1 MSNASFNN
9 SVKNTPLENS
19 KSAPLALSTQ
29 SCCRNRYT
37 SSEQITALAVGVY
50 KKKCARGITY
60 QDCLENGFA
69 YHKRQAQDTLKYHLR
84 IGTLF
89 TLEDKR
95 PQQYYPTA
103 IRAEVME
110 NKQKNTPIDPTGV
123 ALPNLPHISKGP
135 LANCLELVI
144 MQTLEGY
151 VLPLLPEA
159 SLFIHNMHF
168 KTKVSP
174 ECYIEL
180 NLPYY
185 KKNKGKYHT
194 EIIGSTHVD
203 YVFYSSGTIN
213 INTTCSKNPYKLE
226 TEEDRS
232 RIISFFGQIR
242 DRLIILL
249 CDKHERLV
257 PDIMDWQLTE
267 ADINKDI
274 KVSDVFHFSAIKVQV
289 RHLDHLFSVYVK
301 SMGEHTVCRLE
312 ERKHPAEKPAIE
324 FVNDTFNPI
333 GRLEKQIAEIEK
345 KVDVMLLKGN
355 DNNNDNHDPQSLN
368 GISLQNGKGGNGN
381 NNSCPDA
388 RRRMMKGGEE

>member
-1 MSNASFNN
+1 
-9 SVKNTPLENS
+9 
-19 KSAPLALSTQ
+19 
-29 SCCRNRYT
+29 
-37 SSEQITALAVGVY
+37 
-50 KKKCARGITY
+50 
-60 QDCLENGFA
+60 
-69 YHKRQAQDTLKYHLR
+69 
-84 IGTLF
+84 
-89 TLEDKR
+89 
-95 PQQYYPTA
+95 
-103 IRAEVME
+103 
-110 NKQKNTPIDPTGV
+110 
-123 ALPNLPHISKGP
+123 
-135 LANCLELVI
+135 

-168 KTKVSP
+168 KTKVSL
-174 ECYIEL
+174 ECYSEL

-203 YVFYSSGTIN
+203 YVFYSSGTVN

-249 CDKHERLV
+249 ADKHERLV

-301 SMGEHTVCRLE
+301 SMESTPSADWKRE
-312 ERKHPAEKPAIE
+312 NI
-324 FVNDTFNPI
+324 
-333 GRLEKQIAEIEK
+333 
-345 KVDVMLLKGN
+345 LLKN
-355 DNNNDNHDPQSLN
+355 L
-368 GISLQNGKGGNGN
+368 L
-381 NNSCPDA
+381 
-388 RRRMMKGGEE
+388 

>member
-1 MSNASFNN
+1 MTQNN
-9 SVKNTPLENS
+9 NIKNGLSEAQVNSTRLENS
-19 KSAPLALSTQ
+19 KNTLLSLSAQ
-29 SCCRNRYT
+29 ICFRNRYVT
-37 SSEQITALAVGVY
+37 SGQITKLAVETY
-50 KKKCARGITY
+50 KMKGGRGITY
-60 QDCLENGFA
+60 TDLLEKGLTVN
-69 YHKRQAQDTLKYHLR
+69 KKQAQDMLKYHFR
-84 IGTLF
+84 KETLF
-89 TLEDKR
+89 TLDDKR

-103 IRAEVME
+103 IRSEVIE

-135 LANCLELVI
+135 LANCLEPVI

-174 ECYIEL
+174 ECYAEL

-203 YVFYSSGTIN
+203 YVFYSSGTVN

-249 CDKHERLV
+249 ADKHERLV

-301 SMGEHTVCRLE
+301 SMGKHTVCRLE
-312 ERKHPAEKPAIE
+312 ERKHPVK
-324 FVNDTFNPI
+324 N
-333 GRLEKQIAEIEK
+333 
-345 KVDVMLLKGN
+345 LL
-355 DNNNDNHDPQSLN
+355 
-368 GISLQNGKGGNGN
+368 
-381 NNSCPDA
+381 
-388 RRRMMKGGEE
+388 

>member
-1 MSNASFNN
+1 MKASSEVRFHLK
-9 SVKNTPLENS
+9 SVPIQRDGKVPIDELVHTPHYRKRIS
-19 KSAPLALSTQ
+19 KKRVEQIAIEKYRKYGKGIDFTDVIREGPSSKEKSQRILKD
-29 SCCRNRYT
+29 CCRERMDKSGELHKPILFRAPTRT
-37 SSEQITALAVGVY
+37 S
-50 KKKCARGITY
+50 
-60 QDCLENGFA
+60 
-69 YHKRQAQDTLKYHLR
+69 
-84 IGTLF
+84 
-89 TLEDKR
+89 
-95 PQQYYPTA
+95 PQQFFPNCMHA
-103 IRAEVME
+103 DIIEDLKKRGNV
-110 NKQKNTPIDPTGV
+110 PIHPTGV
-123 ALPNLPHISKGP
+123 ALPNLLPISKGP
-135 LANCLELVI
+135 LANCLEPVI

-159 SLFIHNMHF
+159 PLFIHNMHF

-174 ECYIEL
+174 ECYAEL

-203 YVFYSSGTIN
+203 YVFYSSGTVN

-249 CDKHERLV
+249 ADKHERLV

-324 FVNDTFNPI
+324 FVNDIFNPI

-345 KVDVMLLKGN
+345 KVDVML
-355 DNNNDNHDPQSLN
+355 
-368 GISLQNGKGGNGN
+368 
-381 NNSCPDA
+381 A
-388 RRRMMKGGEE
+388 

>member
-1 MSNASFNN
+1 MSNGSLNNN
-9 SVKNTPLENS
+9 SVKNTPIENS

-37 SSEQITALAVGVY
+37 SSEQITALAVEVY

-60 QDCLENGFA
+60 QDYLENGFA

-103 IRAEVME
+103 IRAEIIE

-135 LANCLELVI
+135 LANCLEPVI

-174 ECYIEL
+174 ECYAEL
-180 NLPYY
+180 HLPYY

-203 YVFYSSGTIN
+203 YVFYSSGTVN

-274 KVSDVFHFSAIKVQV
+274 RVSDVFHFSAIKIQV

-301 SMGEHTVCRLE
+301 SMGRHTVCRLE
-312 ERKHPAEKPAIE
+312 ERKHSAEKPAIE
-324 FVNDTFNPI
+324 FVNDIFNPI

-345 KVDVMLLKGN
+345 KVDVMLLKGY
-355 DNNNDNHDPQSLN
+355 DNNNNNQDPPS
-368 GISLQNGKGGNGN
+368 
-381 NNSCPDA
+381 
-388 RRRMMKGGEE
+388 

>member
-1 MSNASFNN
+1 MKQRIKEIVLEEDRPFSFVDFRRFELNGEAYEMKHDAFRNN
-9 SVKNTPLENS
+9 IVALKKAGEVELAFISGIAFYTIPGKKFKSMTADHMGGTTTIINESLNNNNTPLENS

-103 IRAEVME
+103 IRAEVIE
-110 NKQKNTPIDPTGV
+110 NKQKNTSIDPIGV

-135 LANCLELVI
+135 LANCMESVI

-168 KTKVSP
+168 KTKVS
-174 ECYIEL
+174 
-180 NLPYY
+180 
-185 KKNKGKYHT
+185 
-194 EIIGSTHVD
+194 
-203 YVFYSSGTIN
+203 
-213 INTTCSKNPYKLE
+213 
-226 TEEDRS
+226 
-232 RIISFFGQIR
+232 
-242 DRLIILL
+242 
-249 CDKHERLV
+249 
-257 PDIMDWQLTE
+257 
-267 ADINKDI
+267 
-274 KVSDVFHFSAIKVQV
+274 
-289 RHLDHLFSVYVK
+289 
-301 SMGEHTVCRLE
+301 
-312 ERKHPAEKPAIE
+312 
-324 FVNDTFNPI
+324 
-333 GRLEKQIAEIEK
+333 
-345 KVDVMLLKGN
+345 
-355 DNNNDNHDPQSLN
+355 
-368 GISLQNGKGGNGN
+368 
-381 NNSCPDA
+381 
-388 RRRMMKGGEE
+388 